1 MGKYSS
7 SSRKP
12 PPKPKNRGPHAVWRG
27 IGCLMMLI
35 VPIISIAAGYGTINY
50 AIEKRWFIP
59 YELLG
64 TPIFPSLFY
73 KSSGL
78 MTILGPLTHIPNF
91 YAYVVA
97 SIIFILLIGG
107 LVSLIYAIVY
117 RFVGPSRYGPTDAP
131 PPNIKTKRY
140 TR

>member
-1 MGKYSS
+1 
-7 SSRKP
+7 
-12 PPKPKNRGPHAVWRG
+12 
-27 IGCLMMLI
+27 MMLVI
-35 VPIISIAAGYGTINY
+35 PIISIAAGYGTINY

-73 KSSGL
+73 KSNGL
-78 MTILGPLTHIPNF
+78 MLILAPITRIQNF
-91 YAYVVA
+91 YAYVIAALVY
-97 SIIFILLIGG
+97 ILLIGG

-117 RFVGPSRYGPTDAP
+117 RIVGPSRYGPTDAP